1 MSSGSADFSSEM
13 VVVPL
18 GLLVLYLGR
27 MRYLGTDDISDSSL
41 DPDEDSLKDT
51 PS

>member
-18 GLLVLYLGR
+18 GLLVSYLGR
-27 MRYLGTDDISDSSL
+27 MHYLDTDDISDSSL
-41 DPDEDSLKDT
+41 DSDEDSFEDT